1 MRDKVT
7 RLFVVV
13 AIAEA
18 ISWAGL
24 LIGMAFKYG
33 PPSNELGVRV
43 FGPIHGALFLA
54 YCVLA
59 LLTARAQRWRLLPT
73 GLALASGVPP
83 LATLAFKRWAGRRGM
98 LNVDA
103 PAREPTPVG

>member
-1 MRDKVT
+1 MREKVI
-7 RLFVVV
+7 RLFVAV

-18 ISWAGL
+18 MSWAGL

-33 PPSNELGVRV
+33 PPGNELGVRV
-43 FGPIHGALFLA
+43 FGPIHGALFVA

-59 LLTARAQRWRLLPT
+59 LVTARIQRWRLLPT
-73 GLALASGVPP
+73 GVALACGIPP

-98 LNVDA
+98 LAAAA
-103 PAREPTPVG
+103 PDRVPTPVG